1 MGATIKD
8 KTLEVR
14 CDNWNPGHLP
24 HLGGLVLR
32 PGEDR
37 YAALRRLGW
46 DGSAPVVSA
55 IMKVDTRVKKV
66 TATEFCTAGNL
77 FVVDSKLEG
86 LGGYTLDR
94 ARHPELVGV
103 KLRFTVKGE
112 GLKWA
117 GCQAGYNTVPWYSLA
132 KLGAEVTFTTKE
144 GHELNRNGLEERGLN
159 LELWLDNMM
168 IRPTLQHGPDISSM
182 KFSVCALYNQGLPA
196 WVDFQAHPEL
206 VPGMVLKPV
215 GQDHRHR
222 PVTWIPVEKEDW
234 QMGVGRCSLLEVE
247 DEAVDPN
254 DLPSRAEF
262 GRALTGLLRGM
273 VKVAHAR
280 DRQDLETR
288 LKESEP
294 RRANSKVDFVWPQDN
309 VVHNLSGRSKPPGT
323 IVVDPACCSVG
334 CESDERSRRVVTRQ
348 R

>member
-8 KTLEVR
+8 KTLDVR

-234 QMGVGRCSLLEVE
+234 QMGVGRCP
-247 DEAVDPN
+247 AGGGGAP
-254 DLPSRAEF
+254 P
-262 GRALTGLLRGM
+262 
-273 VKVAHAR
+273 AH
-280 DRQDLETR
+280 T
-288 LKESEP
+288 
-294 RRANSKVDFVWPQDN
+294 
-309 VVHNLSGRSKPPGT
+309 
-323 IVVDPACCSVG
+323 
-334 CESDERSRRVVTRQ
+334 
-348 R
+348 